1 MHANRSRAARMCLTT
16 TAACTCDDS
25 YLVAHGARLDLVNCD
40 GELPLDLAYQFARE
54 GDASD
59 AESEASDDEHDA
71 DAGAARR
78 ALRAS
83 RASSKSS
90 KSSGAHTCVF
100 ASPTSCLIRYYSGL
114 YCSLLTADL

>member
-1 MHANRSRAARMCLTT
+1 MHTIAHMSINTT
-16 TAACTCDDS
+16 GTGTDS
-25 YLVAHGARLDLVNCD
+25 YLVERGARLDLVNCD

-54 GDASD
+54 GDASE

-78 ALRAS
+78 AH

-90 KSSGAHTCVF
+90 KSSGTWAHALRPVSSRERLFTVRV
-100 ASPTSCLIRYYSGL
+100 RYE
-114 YCSLLTADL
+114 